1 MPDFHHYLPVSDD
14 AMNWGAYLT
23 SAGWTTIAAKQA
35 YPPKG
40 HPAVYQFDWRRGR
53 VLPEFAMVFVARGRG
68 EFESEPTGRVE
79 FQSPT
84 LLFLFPGVWH
94 RYRPL
99 PSVGWEERWICFNG
113 EIAHRLANLGLI
125 ATDRA
130 VAPLKET
137 ARLKEQF
144 DDLLERVRAHP
155 VQHSILLSLHGLG
168 LIADALES
176 TAPGAGAEIDA
187 AIRSTVGSGLD
198 DPITR
203 QAMEIIWTHSHR
215 PISVSDIA
223 RQLPVTRRTLD
234 RRFAASTGRTVLDEI
249 NACRVSRAKRLLVE
263 TTLPIKSVS
272 YLAGFSSVERMR
284 VLFVEQ
290 EGASPSVYRETN
302 TRRIEKSP
310 LGGG

>member
-1 MPDFHHYLPVSDD
+1 MSDFHHYLPVSDD

-23 SAGWTTIAAKQA
+23 SAGRMNIAARQS

-53 VLPEFAMVFVARGRG
+53 VLPEFAMVFIARGQG

-79 FQSPT
+79 FKAPT

-99 PSVGWEERWICFNG
+99 PAAGWEERWICFNG
-113 EIAHRLANLGLI
+113 EIAHRLASLGLI
-125 ATDRA
+125 APARA
-130 VAPLKET
+130 VAALHET
-137 ARLKEQF
+137 ARLTEQF
-144 DDLLERVRAHP
+144 DDLLERVRSNP
-155 VQHSILLSLHGLG
+155 VQNSILLSLHGLG

-176 TAPGAGAEIDA
+176 TAAGAVVGTDA
-187 AIRSTVGSGLD
+187 AIHPPVQSGLE

-223 RQLPVTRRTLD
+223 KQLPVTRRTLD
-234 RRFAASTGRTVLDEI
+234 RRFTAATGRTVLDEI

-263 TTLPIKSVS
+263 TTLPIKTVS

-290 EGASPSVYRETN
+290 EGASPSVYRETHAQPAGPS
-302 TRRIEKSP
+302 SP
-310 LGGG
+310 ASG

>member
-1 MPDFHHYLPVSDD
+1 MSDFHHYLPVNDD
-14 AMNWGAYLT
+14 AMSWGAYLT
-23 SAGWTTIAAKQA
+23 SAGRMAMPAGRP

-53 VLPEFAMVFVARGRG
+53 VLPEFAMVFIAQGKG

-79 FQSPT
+79 FDVPT
-84 LLFLFPGVWH
+84 VFFLFPGVWH

-99 PSVGWEERWICFNG
+99 SATGWSERWICFNG
-113 EIAHRLANLGLI
+113 EIAHRLASLGLI
-125 ATDRA
+125 APDRA
-130 VAPLKET
+130 VVPLRET
-137 ARLKEQF
+137 VRLTEQF
-144 DDLLERVRAHP
+144 DDLLERVRANP
-155 VQHSILLSLHGLG
+155 VQNSILLSLHGLG

-176 TAPGAGAEIDA
+176 TVAGVDALLPATAE
-187 AIRSTVGSGLD
+187 TGLD

-223 RQLPVTRRTLD
+223 KQLPITRRTLD
-234 RRFAASTGRTVLDEI
+234 RRFAAATGRTVLDEI

-263 TTLPIKSVS
+263 TTLPIKTVS

-290 EGASPSVYRETN
+290 EGASPSVYREAHAQPPVEPPSAPA
-302 TRRIEKSP
+302 R
-310 LGGG
+310 